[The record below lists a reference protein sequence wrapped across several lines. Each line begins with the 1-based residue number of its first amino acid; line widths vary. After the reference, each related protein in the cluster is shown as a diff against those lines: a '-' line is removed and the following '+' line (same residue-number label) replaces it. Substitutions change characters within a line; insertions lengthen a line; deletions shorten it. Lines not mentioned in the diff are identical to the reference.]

1 MLNDTI
7 TLSYS
12 DDGTVA
18 ASDHV
23 FNKRAHERSAAE
35 YRSAAS
41 VANATLPEDSI
52 LLSVTEA
59 KATANFYGTRRANV
73 TTRRGYTLANPL
85 GEALYPAVIKT
96 NFSFPVG
103 MSVAEQRREINK
115 HISFIASEYGIRLIT
130 TLET

>member
-12 DDGTVA
+12 EDGLAA
-18 ASDHV
+18 ASNHA
-23 FNKRAHERSAAE
+23 FNKRAHERLAAE

-52 LLSVTEA
+52 LLAVTEA

-73 TTRRGYTLANPL
+73 TTRRGYTLANPT

-96 NFSFPVG
+96 SFSFPVG
-103 MSVAEQRREINK
+103 MTIAEQRREINK
-115 HISFIASEYGIRLIT
+115 HVAFIASEFGVRLIT